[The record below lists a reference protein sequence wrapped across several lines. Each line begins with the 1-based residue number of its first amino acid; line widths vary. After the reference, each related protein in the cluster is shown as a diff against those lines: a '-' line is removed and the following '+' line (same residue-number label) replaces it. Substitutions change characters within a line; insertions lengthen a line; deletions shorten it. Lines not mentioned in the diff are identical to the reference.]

1 MFFPR
6 ELGSFI
12 YIYILIYIHVNSG
25 RAEKPWQFLQDGKIV
40 TLLDNP
46 GPTQVH
52 GIAEI
57 SPSKQ
62 ISQYVLQQGEF
73 PGLLSAGRFPKPPTG
88 LCPGRSRATAY
99 LLIGPKVVVPLKAGD
114 AHDLSEGIQKNSK
127 PFRAAPPLCLLTLA
141 VL

>member
-1 MFFPR
+1 M
-6 ELGSFI
+6 
-12 YIYILIYIHVNSG
+12 
-25 RAEKPWQFLQDGKIV
+25 

-62 ISQYVLQQGEF
+62 TSQFVLQQGF

-88 LCPGRSRATAY
+88 LRPGRSRATAY
-99 LLIGPKVVVPLKAGD
+99 LLIGPKVVVPLKAED
-114 AHDLSEGIQKNSK
+114 AHDHAEGIQKNSK
-127 PFRAAPPLCLLTLA
+127 PYRAAPTLCLLTLA

>member
-1 MFFPR
+1 M
-6 ELGSFI
+6 
-12 YIYILIYIHVNSG
+12 
-25 RAEKPWQFLQDGKIV
+25 

-46 GPTQVH
+46 GPEQVC

-62 ISQYVLQQGEF
+62 TSQFVLQQGF

-88 LCPGRSRATAY
+88 LCLGRSRAAGY
-99 LLIGPKVVVPLKAGD
+99 LLIGPKVVVPLKAED
-114 AHDLSEGIQKNSK
+114 AHDHAEGIQKNSK
-127 PFRAAPPLCLLTLA
+127 PFRAARPLCILTLA